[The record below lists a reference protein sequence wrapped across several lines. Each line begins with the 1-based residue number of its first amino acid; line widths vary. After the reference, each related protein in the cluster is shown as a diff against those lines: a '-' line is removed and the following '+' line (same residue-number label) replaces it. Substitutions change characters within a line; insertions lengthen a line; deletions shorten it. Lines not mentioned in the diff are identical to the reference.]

1 MNEGENTYIID
12 SIPVPVCKIIR
23 EKSSK
28 VCRECFETAPD
39 KGYSAVNKAWY
50 FGYKLHLVTSVKGV
64 FHSMDLSKASV
75 HDIHYLKDVKHSGL
89 TNSILIGDKGYLSK
103 SYQLDLFS
111 SCRINLKSNR
121 EEDTKLEI
129 EQFEEN
135 KLYSQIQ
142 SDN

>member
-1 MNEGENTYIID
+1 
-12 SIPVPVCKIIR
+12 
-23 EKSSK
+23 
-28 VCRECFETAPD
+28 
-39 KGYSAVNKAWY
+39 
-50 FGYKLHLVTSVKGV
+50 
-64 FHSMDLSKASV
+64 MDLSKASV

-142 SDN
+142 SDNWQKQTTVRSNRGYYTLT